1 MNGILLCLP
10 VFLPIV
16 AGLAAYFI
24 PFRTDRA
31 RCALYAVII
40 GATTVLAWL
49 AILQCD
55 GSTFTFLRFTD
66 SLHFTLRMDGAAKLF
81 AGLSASLWPFTMV
94 YAWDY
99 MKHEGHKPMFWAF
112 FTASFGVTLGIAF
125 AANMMTMYLFYELL
139 TLATIPLVMHAMTKQ
154 AIHAGVKY
162 AAYSIAG
169 AALAFI
175 GMVFLIVNDAQEF
188 VPGGHLA
195 GYSGSMNLLLS
206 VFVLAFVGCGV
217 KAAIW
222 PMHSW
227 LISAAVAPT
236 PVTALLHA
244 VAVVKAGAFACIR
257 LTYYA
262 FGTDVLRGTW
272 GQYTVMA
279 LAMITLVFGS
289 AMALKQRHFK
299 RRLAYSTVSN
309 LSYILFA
316 AAVMTPAGELAA
328 FLHLIVHS
336 VVKIMAFFC
345 AGSVLHYAHRE
356 YVSELEGLGKR
367 MPLTFACFTAAACAL
382 TGIPPF
388 NGFVSKWYIGLAA
401 VGEGSTASYLGFIAI
416 LISALLTAIYMFQ
429 VVVKAWFPTEGTV
442 LPTKESA
449 HEAGPFMIVPML
461 ILAALC
467 LLMGLFPEVL
477 LDVIGKAVIH
487 P

>member
-1 MNGILLCLP
+1 
-10 VFLPIV
+10 
-16 AGLAAYFI
+16 
-24 PFRTDRA
+24 
-31 RCALYAVII
+31 
-40 GATTVLAWL
+40 
-49 AILQCD
+49 
-55 GSTFTFLRFTD
+55 
-66 SLHFTLRMDGAAKLF
+66 MDGAAKLF

-139 TLATIPLVMHAMTKQ
+139 TLATIPLVMHAMTRQ

-195 GYSGSMNLLLS
+195 EYTGSMELLLS

-429 VVVKAWFPTEGTV
+429 VVVKAWFPTDGTV

-467 LLMGLFPEVL
+467 LLMGLFPDIL
-477 LDVIGKAVIH
+477 LNAIREAVIL
-487 P
+487 

>member
-31 RCALYAVII
+31 RCTLYAVII

-55 GSTFTFLRFTD
+55 GSAFTFLRFTD

-162 AAYSIAG
+162 AAYSIVG

-195 GYSGSMNLLLS
+195 GYSGNMDLLLS

-257 LTYYA
+257 LTYFT
-262 FGTDVLRGTW
+262 FGVDILYGTW

-279 LAMITLVFGS
+279 LAMITVVGRCIGAGDHEQTVYYTRKLMLWAYITMGLSNGVILLFLRQLVGIY
-289 AMALKQRHFK
+289 AL
-299 RRLAYSTVSN
+299 SGET
-309 LSYILFA
+309 
-316 AAVMTPAGELAA
+316 MELAITLVTIHA
-328 FLHLIVHS
+328 GCAIIFWPLSFVLPNALRAANDVKFTM
-336 VVKIMAFFC
+336 VVSILSMAC
-345 AGSVLHYAHRE
+345 WR
-356 YVSELEGLGKR
+356 LGFSYLLCVR
-367 MPLTFACFTAAACAL
+367 M
-382 TGIPPF
+382 GW
-388 NGFVSKWYIGLAA
+388 GA
-401 VGEGSTASYLGFIAI
+401 VGVWVAMVIDWTCRVTCFVLRFRSG
-416 LISALLTAIYMFQ
+416 
-429 VVVKAWFPTEGTV
+429 AWK
-442 LPTKESA
+442 TKYQA
-449 HEAGPFMIVPML
+449 
-461 ILAALC
+461 
-467 LLMGLFPEVL
+467 
-477 LDVIGKAVIH
+477 
-487 P
+487 

>member
-1 MNGILLCLP
+1 
-10 VFLPIV
+10 
-16 AGLAAYFI
+16 
-24 PFRTDRA
+24 
-31 RCALYAVII
+31 
-40 GATTVLAWL
+40 
-49 AILQCD
+49 
-55 GSTFTFLRFTD
+55 
-66 SLHFTLRMDGAAKLF
+66 MDGAAKLF

-195 GYSGSMNLLLS
+195 GYSGSMELLLS

-257 LTYYA
+257 LTYFT
-262 FGTDVLRGTW
+262 FGVDILYGTW

-279 LAMITLVFGS
+279 LAMITVVFGS

-309 LSYILFA
+309 LSYILL
-316 AAVMTPAGELAA
+316 AVAFMNAIGVVAA

-367 MPLTFACFTAAACAL
+367 MPLTFACFTVAACAL

-401 VGEGSTASYLGFIAI
+401 VSGGSVASYLGFIAI

-429 VVVKAWFPTEGTV
+429 VVVKAWFPTEGTA

>member
-1 MNGILLCLP
+1 
-10 VFLPIV
+10 
-16 AGLAAYFI
+16 
-24 PFRTDRA
+24 
-31 RCALYAVII
+31 
-40 GATTVLAWL
+40 
-49 AILQCD
+49 
-55 GSTFTFLRFTD
+55 
-66 SLHFTLRMDGAAKLF
+66 
-81 AGLSASLWPFTMV
+81 MV

-195 GYSGSMNLLLS
+195 GYSGSMELLLS

-257 LTYYA
+257 LTYFT
-262 FGTDVLRGTW
+262 FGTDMLYGTW

-316 AAVMTPAGELAA
+316 AAVMTAGGRAGRVPAPDRPLGGEDHGLLLRGQRAA
-328 FLHLIVHS
+328 LRPPGV
-336 VVKIMAFFC
+336 C
-345 AGSVLHYAHRE
+345 QRAG
-356 YVSELEGLGKR
+356 G
-367 MPLTFACFTAAACAL
+367 
-382 TGIPPF
+382 
-388 NGFVSKWYIGLAA
+388 
-401 VGEGSTASYLGFIAI
+401 
-416 LISALLTAIYMFQ
+416 
-429 VVVKAWFPTEGTV
+429 
-442 LPTKESA
+442 
-449 HEAGPFMIVPML
+449 AGQADAPD
-461 ILAALC
+461 LC
-467 LLMGLFPEVL
+467 LLHRSGLRPDGHPALQRLRQQVVHRPCRGGRGQRGL
-477 LDVIGKAVIH
+477 LSGLYRH
-487 P
+487 PHLRAADGHLYVPSSGEGVVPHGGNGASHQGERP